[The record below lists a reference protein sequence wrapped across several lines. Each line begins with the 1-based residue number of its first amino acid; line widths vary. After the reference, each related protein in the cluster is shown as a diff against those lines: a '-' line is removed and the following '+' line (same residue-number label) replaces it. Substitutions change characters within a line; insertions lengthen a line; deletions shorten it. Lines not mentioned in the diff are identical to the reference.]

1 MLNQQDEIR
10 NSLLSREIISY
21 NGHNKLTQK
30 ELVSKIENLFQ
41 ETDEQNLKKEIVE
54 KILILKLDNSN
65 EKTKEKNNKINE
77 SLRTITRYYN
87 ELLNKNL
94 KVTEEA
100 ITADLNYG
108 IFFNFIL
115 NDLFLYIEKM
125 KKELIIEKIKII
137 PNIIKFA
144 WDYQFN
150 DYLKLSIDPKKY
162 RIFVNQNYELKKIE
176 EIYLNDDFDDDLGK
190 ELFNISIRPPINED
204 FKSKTLNS
212 DFNIVLEKY
221 KNNFHSFKLND
232 ICKNTIESKIIEY
245 FHYNSN
251 TNLMNEKHKDFREVF
266 FALHKLIKRYPFL
279 KYKFP
284 QFKRE
289 KGNISLKFVETKERD
304 MDKIVDQVENI
315 VMGNN
320 KY

>member
-1 MLNQQDEIR
+1 M
-10 NSLLSREIISY
+10 
-21 NGHNKLTQK
+21 
-30 ELVSKIENLFQ
+30 
-41 ETDEQNLKKEIVE
+41 
-54 KILILKLDNSN
+54 
-65 EKTKEKNNKINE
+65 
-77 SLRTITRYYN
+77 
-87 ELLNKNL
+87 NKNL

-176 EIYLNDDFDDDLGK
+176 EINLNDDFDDDLGK

-221 KNNFHSFKLND
+221 KNNFHSIKLNS

-245 FHYNSN
+245 FHNNSN
-251 TNLMNEKHKDFREVF
+251 TNLMNEEHKDFREVF
-266 FALHKLIKRYPFL
+266 FALHKLIKRNPYL
-279 KYKFP
+279 KYYFP

-289 KGNISLKFVETKERD
+289 KGNGIYL
-304 MDKIVDQVENI
+304 
-315 VMGNN
+315 
-320 KY
+320 